1 MMVAVIGAGDCN
13 SEIYR
18 LAEETGAL
26 LGQKGYTTICGG
38 LGGVMEAVCKG
49 AKSSGGK
56 TIGILPGSD
65 PNEANSFVDFP
76 IATGMGIGRNIV
88 IIRSA
93 EAVIAIDGKYG
104 TLSEL
109 AFALQ
114 LNKPVIGS
122 IVQPVARSLTFQSFV
137 KISRAPMSRG
147 NRMRRPGLPMLT
159 QKVSRLQIWPIH
171 TNVNREQ

>member
-1 MMVAVIGAGDCN
+1 MIISHLKIINLENQFFIMIVAVIGAGDCD
-13 SEIYR
+13 SKIYR

-65 PNEANSFVDFP
+65 PKEANSFVDFP

-93 EAVIAIDGKYG
+93 EVVIAINGKYG

-114 LNKPVIGS
+114 LNKPVIGLQTWEVS
-122 IVQPVARSLTFQSFV
+122 NEI
-137 KISRAPMSRG
+137 I
-147 NRMRRPGLPMLT
+147 
-159 QKVSRLQIWPIH
+159 KVDTPQEALQRLDEIH
-171 TNVNREQ
+171 THV